1 MLKPLHQGI
10 SVPDMAA
17 SIEWYETVFGS
28 RVISDAVVPRLC
40 ARIVFLE
47 LDGFQLELFQY
58 LGEDG
63 RPLPEERRDPDEDLK
78 TCGTKHVAYAVEDMA
93 AMAAHLEACQV
104 TVIKSP
110 FDMNGDWVCFIA
122 DNAGTLIE
130 LIEPGGA
137 QRRPDAFGG

>member
-10 SVPDMAA
+10 SVPDVDASAA
-17 SIEWYETVFGS
+17 WYETVFGF

-63 RPLPEERRDPDEDLK
+63 HPLPEERRHPDEDLK
-78 TCGTKHVAYAVEDMA
+78 TCGTKHVAYGVKDMA
-93 AMAAHLEACQV
+93 AMMAHLKAHQV
-104 TVIKSP
+104 TVIKPP

-122 DNAGTLIE
+122 DNSGTLIE
-130 LIEPGGA
+130 LIELGGA
-137 QRRPDAFGG
+137 KKEPSALEA